1 MKIYLRDIDP
11 DQYYSDHLKGSEI
24 LRASTWDPIKQPD
37 ACIDHYLF
45 TTFEKVR
52 EMAGGTP
59 VTLNSAF
66 RNFIPLGGSK
76 KSAHLRGLAF
86 DIGLTKK
93 QLSNFR
99 TALVDY
105 FLSDWTEGDF
115 PCAGLGVYTWGV
127 HVDVDYHLGFSDW
140 QVKDR
145 PDIWV
150 GIRHWGDLILERS
163 TKKKED
169 GAQKHSHNYTP
180 ERQELILDVVKKNAF
195 LIFLPLSVAA
205 FWFFF
210 MREKQK
216 N

>member
-11 DQYYSDHLKGSEI
+11 DHYYSDHLKGSEI
-24 LRASTWDPIKQPD
+24 LRASTWDPKKQPD
-37 ACIDHYLF
+37 ACIDDQLF

-52 EMAGGTP
+52 EFAGGTP

-86 DIGLTKK
+86 DIGLSKK

-99 TALVDY
+99 LALVDY
-105 FLSDWTEGDF
+105 LCSDWVPGDV
-115 PCAGLGVYTWGV
+115 PIAGLGVYTWGI
-127 HVDVDYHLGFSDW
+127 HVDVDFDLGFSAW
-140 QVKDR
+140 QPKGR
-145 PDIWV
+145 PDCWV
-150 GIRHWGDLILERS
+150 KVRHWGDLILERS
-163 TKKKED
+163 TEKKD
-169 GAQKHSHNYTP
+169 GAQKHSDNYTP

-216 N
+216 K

>member
-1 MKIYLRDIDP
+1 MKIYLCDIDP

-24 LRASTWDPIKQPD
+24 LRASTWDPKKQPD
-37 ACIDHYLF
+37 ACIDSDLF
-45 TTFEKVR
+45 IAFEKVR
-52 EMAGGTP
+52 ELAGGTP

-93 QLSNFR
+93 QMLNFR
-99 TALVDY
+99 QGIQDWV
-105 FLSDWTEGDF
+105 LSVGGSTDF
-115 PCAGLGVYTWGV
+115 PLCGLGIYTWGV
-127 HVDVDYHLGFSDW
+127 HVDIDLDLGFSMW
-140 QVKDR
+140 QIKGR
-145 PDIWV
+145 PDESFPL
-150 GIRHWGDLILERS
+150 RHWGDLIFERS
-163 TKKKED
+163 TEKKD
-169 GAQKHSHNYTP
+169 GAQKHSDNYTP

-216 N
+216 K

>member
-24 LRASTWDPIKQPD
+24 LRASTWDPKKQPD
-37 ACIDHYLF
+37 ACIDDELF
-45 TTFEKVR
+45 LIFENIRKL
-52 EMAGGTP
+52 AGGTP

-93 QLSNFR
+93 QLSNFKL
-99 TALVDY
+99 AFVDY
-105 FLSDWTEGDF
+105 LLGNWDSQYF
-115 PCAGLGVYTWGV
+115 PIAGLGVYSWGV
-127 HVDVDYHLGFSDW
+127 HIDVDFQLGFSVW
-140 QVKDR
+140 QPKGR
-145 PDIWV
+145 PESWTLL
-150 GIRHWGDLILERS
+150 RHWGDLILERS
-163 TKKKED
+163 TEKKD
-169 GAQKHSHNYTP
+169 GAQKHSDNYTP
-180 ERQELILDVVKKNAF
+180 ERQELMIDVVKKNAF

-216 N
+216 K